1 MLWEWLERTLF
12 GIAAVLLFILIVAVV
27 ILMGALWILLYKA
40 VAWLAILALVIFIGI
55 PVVTLIYTIYDNWFS
70 ITQFFDDLKIS
81 KEEKAKL
88 ICFFLK
94 FFV

>member
-1 MLWEWLERTLF
+1 MFWEWLERTLF

-55 PVVTLIYTIYDNWFS
+55 PVVTLIYTIYDNWFL
-70 ITQFFDDLKIS
+70 ITQFFDDLKN
-81 KEEKAKL
+81 K
-88 ICFFLK
+88 
-94 FFV
+94 

>member
-1 MLWEWLERTLF
+1 MFWEWLERTLF

-55 PVVTLIYTIYDNWFS
+55 PVVSLIYTIYDNWFS
-70 ITQFFDDLKIS
+70 ITQFFDDLKN
-81 KEEKAKL
+81 K
-88 ICFFLK
+88 
-94 FFV
+94 

>member
-1 MLWEWLERTLF
+1 MFWEWLERTLF

-70 ITQFFDDLKIS
+70 ITQFFDDLKN
-81 KEEKAKL
+81 K
-88 ICFFLK
+88 
-94 FFV
+94 

>member
-1 MLWEWLERTLF
+1 MFWEWLERTLF
-12 GIAAVLLFILIVAVV
+12 GVAAVLLFILIVAVV

-70 ITQFFDDLKIS
+70 IT
-81 KEEKAKL
+81 
-88 ICFFLK
+88 
-94 FFV
+94 